1 MHQDA
6 NVPLTYLQH
15 KGHSST
21 CKFNDM
27 KYRIF
32 SLFYIAIVFVT
43 QMAAEDGSHLWLRLP
58 VNAHAEISAPRQS
71 PTLNIA
77 VEELQQAWKG
87 APVRLVI
94 QKDKQLQ
101 AEGFRIRHEDNKITL
116 TSPTET
122 GLLYAAYHLLRM
134 QETGQNVVEAQT
146 TENPAYN
153 LRILNHWDNMDR
165 TVERGYAG
173 QSLWN
178 WEELPNTLSDRYKEY
193 ARANASIGIN
203 GTVLN
208 NVNASPKILSAE
220 YLQKVKALADIFRP
234 YGLRVYL
241 SVNFASPMALDS
253 LSTADPLDKEVI
265 RWWKNKVKEIY
276 RIIPDFGG
284 FLVKANSEGQP
295 GPCDFGRTHA
305 EGANMLADA
314 LKPYKGIVMWRAF
327 VYSPSDADRAKQA
340 YLEFEPLDG
349 QFRNNVIVQVKNGPI
364 DFQPREPYSPLFGA
378 MQHTPLMAEFQVTQ
392 EYLGHSNHLAYLAPM
407 WKEFFEFVA
416 PASLKAVAGVA
427 NIGTDANWCGHTF
440 AQANWYAFGRLAWQP
455 SLSSGNIA
463 DEWLKQTFGSQPS
476 DISAQLKKMMLDSH
490 EAVVNYMMPL
500 GLHHI
505 FAWGHHYGPEP
516 WCSIPGARPDWL
528 PSYYHRADKQGIGFD
543 RSSKGSNAV
552 AQYPETLSKQYDN
565 IDTCPEEYLLWFH
578 HVPWSHR
585 MKSGRSLW
593 DELCHHYD
601 NGVRQVRD
609 FQKIWDAAEKYIDA
623 ERFHEVQSKLK
634 IQARDAVW
642 WKDACLLYFQEFSGM
657 PIPYEIER
665 PIHEL
670 KDLQK
675 VHLPISNYECPTK
688 ELLNKNR

>member
-1 MHQDA
+1 MQ
-6 NVPLTYLQH
+6 P
-15 KGHSST
+15 
-21 CKFNDM
+21 
-27 KYRIF
+27 
-32 SLFYIAIVFVT
+32 
-43 QMAAEDGSHLWLRLP
+43 
-58 VNAHAEISAPRQS
+58 
-71 PTLNIA
+71 
-77 VEELQQAWKG
+77 
-87 APVRLVI
+87 
-94 QKDKQLQ
+94 
-101 AEGFRIRHEDNKITL
+101 EGFRIRHEDNKITL

-134 QETGQNVVEAQT
+134 QATGQNVTATQT
-146 TENPAYN
+146 TENPAYS

-208 NVNASPKILSAE
+208 NVNASPQILSTE

-253 LSTADPLDKEVI
+253 LSTADPLDKKVI

-327 VYSPSDADRAKQA
+327 IYSPSDADRAKQA

-364 DFQPREPYSPLFGA
+364 DFQPREPYSPLFSA

-407 WKEFFEFVA
+407 WKEFFEFVT

-427 NIGTDANWCGHTF
+427 NIGTDTNWCGHTF
-440 AQANWYAFGRLAWQP
+440 AQANWYAFGRLSWQP
-455 SLSSGNIA
+455 SLSSEHIA
-463 DEWLKQTFGSQPS
+463 DEWLKQTFDFQPS
-476 DISAQLKKMMLDSH
+476 DINAQLKKMMLDSH

-516 WCSIPGARPDWL
+516 WCNIPGARPDWL

-552 AQYPETLSKQYDN
+552 AQYPENLSKQYDN
-565 IDTCPEEYLLWFH
+565 ISTCPEEYLLWFH
-578 HVPWSHR
+578 HVPWNYR
-585 MKSGRSLW
+585 MKSGRILW
-593 DELCHHYD
+593 DELCYHYD

-623 ERFHEVQSKLK
+623 ERFHEVQSALK

-642 WKDACLLYFQEFSGM
+642 WKDACLLYFQKFSSM

-675 VHLPISNYECPTK
+675 IHLPISNYECPTK